1 MNLTDQANETISLV
15 LNVLFFIMMFISI
28 YYGTK
33 IQGWKSSRAIKAGLE
48 ELKELNDDTKQ
59 LTITRF
65 KECCEDSRSLQ
76 EIKNKIDE
84 FLNFVTI
91 TPVELD
97 PNGIIPKI
105 EHILNTRETIYLSE
119 VRDLTTATD
128 ETQIENLGKLL
139 EVAAAVNMV
148 HRLLLHFFLLGK
160 KTKSHVFLQQVEMQ
174 LPLLLIMAKAYV
186 SASQSFAE
194 GSPIGDAL
202 GPMVVAKLV
211 REITKGNIPDYEE
224 ISDKTI
230 LHKVTF
236 EGRTLYFIRAKGP
249 GGTVGKTG
257 TAIKK
262 VIEQHSD
269 EIVRIITIDAGIKFE
284 GDITGSVVSGVGAA
298 IGGFGVEK
306 SKIEDA
312 STKSQIPM
320 DALICRQSLEDAICT
335 MKKPILDSV
344 PLIIEKTKSLIRRK
358 TKENQS
364 LIIAGIGNSIGV
376 GI

>member
-1 MNLTDQANETISLV
+1 MNYTNEANETISIV
-15 LNVLFFIMMFISI
+15 INVMFFIMMFISI
-28 YYGTK
+28 YYGSK
-33 IQGWKSSRAIKAGLE
+33 IQGWKSSRAIKLGLE
-48 ELKELNDDTKQ
+48 ELKKWNNDAKK
-59 LTITRF
+59 LTVSRF
-65 KECCEDSRSLQ
+65 KEFCDASRPLQ
-76 EIKNKIDE
+76 EIKNKIEE
-84 FLNFVTI
+84 FMNFVTI

-105 EHILNTRETIYLSE
+105 EHILNNRETKYLNE
-119 VRDLTTATD
+119 VRDLVSTTD
-128 ETQIENLGKLL
+128 ETQIINLGKLL

-160 KTKSHVFLQQVEMQ
+160 KTKSHIFLQQVEMQ
-174 LPLLLIMAKAYV
+174 LPLLMIMAKAYV
-186 SASQSFAE
+186 SASKSFAE

-211 REITKGNIPDYEE
+211 REITQDNPPAYED
-224 ISDKTI
+224 ISENTI
-230 LHKVTF
+230 LQKTTF
-236 EGRTLYFIRAKGP
+236 EGRILYFIRAKGP

-284 GDITGSVVSGVGAA
+284 GDITGTVVSGVGAA

-306 SKIEDA
+306 SKIENV
-312 STKSQIPM
+312 STKYQIPM

-344 PLIIEKTKSLIRRK
+344 PIIIEKAKALIRRN

-364 LIIAGIGNSIGV
+364 VIIAGIGNSIGV